1 MSLNLSHFAPCS
13 AASTPSRSPLPSF
26 TASLTAPCAFAMPP
40 KDAYK
45 YKDDDIDVYWKF
57 DDMKRLRHL
66 LKKARMIV
74 NIRGPISARYTPI
87 MKYMM
92 EVSLFS
98 LQQHPKHL
106 CPC

>member
-1 MSLNLSHFAPCS
+1 
-13 AASTPSRSPLPSF
+13 
-26 TASLTAPCAFAMPP
+26 MPP

-45 YKDDDIDVYWKF
+45 SKTEGIDDWYEF
-57 DDMKRLRHL
+57 DEINRLRYL
-66 LKKARMIV
+66 INKAHMIV
-74 NIRGPISARYTPI
+74 STRGPISARYTPI

>member
-1 MSLNLSHFAPCS
+1 
-13 AASTPSRSPLPSF
+13 
-26 TASLTAPCAFAMPP
+26 MPP

-45 YKDDDIDVYWKF
+45 SKDDDLAAYWEF
-57 DDMKRLRHL
+57 NDMTRLRL
-66 LKKARMIV
+66 LIKKAGLIV
-74 NIRGPISARYTPI
+74 RVRGPIGARYTPI